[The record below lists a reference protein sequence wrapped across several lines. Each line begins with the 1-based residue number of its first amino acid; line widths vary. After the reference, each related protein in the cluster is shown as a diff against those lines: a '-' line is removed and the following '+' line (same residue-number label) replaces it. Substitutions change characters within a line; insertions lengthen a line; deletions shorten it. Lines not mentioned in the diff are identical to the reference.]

1 MTGGKS
7 WGGGVRAEGVGGNPG
22 WRRAGAGQGRKGP
35 HLARLHLGQ
44 ALLPRLL
51 VLQADPHHA
60 VYVEGV
66 SVGRKKTCQLLFQ
79 EEEGTLERVYPLQGR
94 QLLPS
99 AKIIKVRSMVSIPSR
114 GWDPLPPKSATPQE
128 KGLERGVAFI
138 CSESILTLILDSISR
153 LMKCFQRV
161 APNHK
166 TIPRVQINESLPI
179 TSVVN
184 SLRSARFGG
193 TLRRCLIFLSSPS
206 TVSHF
211 LINSLCDSWC
221 LRQAVEV

>member
-1 MTGGKS
+1 MVKADVVRVYHCPHGVGS
-7 WGGGVRAEGVGGNPG
+7 FPGGGQAGLHPELQVGKAGEEGSGQRGWGVIQARGGRG
-22 WRRAGAGQGRKGP
+22 GGGKGP

-99 AKIIKVRSMVSIPSR
+99 AKIIKVRSMVSIPSS
-114 GWDPLPPKSATPQE
+114 GWNPLP
-128 KGLERGVAFI
+128 
-138 CSESILTLILDSISR
+138 
-153 LMKCFQRV
+153 
-161 APNHK
+161 H
-166 TIPRVQINESLPI
+166 SL
-179 TSVVN
+179 
-184 SLRSARFGG
+184 
-193 TLRRCLIFLSSPS
+193 
-206 TVSHF
+206 
-211 LINSLCDSWC
+211 
-221 LRQAVEV
+221 